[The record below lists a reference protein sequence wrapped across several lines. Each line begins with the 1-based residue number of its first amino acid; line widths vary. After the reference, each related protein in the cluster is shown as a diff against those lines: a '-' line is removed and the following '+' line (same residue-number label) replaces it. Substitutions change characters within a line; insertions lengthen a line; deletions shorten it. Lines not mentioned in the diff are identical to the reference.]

1 MFSTSKV
8 SQAESLGR
16 MSSGG
21 STSLSSDPFSNIQP
35 TILLVA
41 AVIALIAAILLFVL
55 IVERKKPFKGKF
67 ANWLREYLNFRSILI
82 AGIMKFSYLFLSVFL
97 TVMSIVVMCSGK
109 EETVLPMILA
119 GLALLIFG
127 NILLRITAEMTMAII
142 VMWENTSDIRLIMVK
157 KEEPAQKEE
166 LNEKEKL
173 IKEEEPTEIKEPKN
187 PAKAEA
193 PAKPEVLAQTPEPQA
208 PESQNPES
216 QTPAA

>member
-1 MFSTSKV
+1 MVLSSKV
-8 SQAESLGR
+8 NQVESLGG
-16 MSSGG
+16 MSSSG
-21 STSLSSDPFSNIQP
+21 SASFSSDPFANIQP
-35 TILLVA
+35 TMLLVA
-41 AVIALIAAILLFVL
+41 AVIALIAAILLFAL
-55 IVERKKPFKGKF
+55 IVQRKKPFKGKF

-157 KEEPAQKEE
+157 KEEPA
-166 LNEKEKL
+166 
-173 IKEEEPTEIKEPKN
+173 EIKEPKN
-187 PAKAEA
+187 PAEPEA
-193 PAKPEVLAQTPEPQA
+193 PVKPEVLAQTTEPQA
-208 PESQNPES
+208 PESQTPEP

>member
-1 MFSTSKV
+1 MVLSSKV
-8 SQAESLGR
+8 SQVESLGG

-21 STSLSSDPFSNIQP
+21 STSFSSDPFTNIQP
-35 TILLVA
+35 TMLLVA

-157 KEEPAQKEE
+157 KEDPAEKEE
-166 LNEKEKL
+166 SA
-173 IKEEEPTEIKEPKN
+173 KEEEPTKDKKPTEAKE
-187 PAKAEA
+187 
-193 PAKPEVLAQTPEPQA
+193 PAKPEVLAQTPEPQTSG
-208 PESQNPES
+208 SQNPES
-216 QTPAA
+216 QNPAA